1 MDKGKLQPKM
11 DTRVDKGFLSLTPVY
26 LIPIRIPTPLA
37 SKLHLQRQSLGWASS
52 FFRTGPAQPGHKPT

>member
-11 DTRVDKGFLSLTPVY
+11 DTRGDKGFLSLTPVY

-37 SKLHLQRQSLGWASS
+37 SKLHLQRQSLGADRFS
-52 FFRTGPAQPGHKPT
+52 RTGPAQPGHKPT